1 MFGLLI
7 RPIWKWQ
14 VRGTQGSEEKA
25 VGVKDIAPCH
35 FLSLEAAL
43 LRPQE
48 ASQQR
53 SCGEAKRR
61 DWLGGRSTRALGTV
75 GMWVRVWRGSCA
87 ESVHTALAQ
96 FPAPAVA
103 IHKMKG
109 KKESPTDLPL
119 HGGPRE
125 TYLNRGRRAKVAKV
139 ALDNGSWVSSLC
151 QGEGIFPRLIQC
163 F

>member
-25 VGVKDIAPCH
+25 AGVKDIAPCH

-53 SCGEAKRR
+53 SCGAGKET
-61 DWLGGRSTRALGTV
+61 G
-75 GMWVRVWRGSCA
+75 
-87 ESVHTALAQ
+87 LA
-96 FPAPAVA
+96 
-103 IHKMKG
+103 G
-109 KKESPTDLPL
+109 W
-119 HGGPRE
+119 
-125 TYLNRGRRAKVAKV
+125 KVTPCTWNCGDV
-139 ALDNGSWVSSLC
+139 
-151 QGEGIFPRLIQC
+151 GEGAEGQLC
-163 F
+163 